1 MRDDQS
7 AGGSTVSGS
16 TNSLTRGANQP
27 PPRRKRR
34 SSKMKRLAES
44 VGASSSASGSHS
56 SGATG
61 AAATLAGS
69 ASDDNL
75 RYGAGSSS
83 AAVAAGGKKGI
94 LRGDHRGSKRRSS
107 GDAAAEEGGDGNN
120 SVASEDRS
128 RRHSVDFAN
137 MIAAGYHDDDTLG
150 GITSMSVRTEDTSST
165 HLLPGHW
172 PRQGE
177 TAGDLEDIEL
187 ATKGEDDSNNN
198 NDDNNRDS
206 IRSRGSRSTM
216 SGFGLGTGSKYDKA
230 AAAGF
235 SSTTTVPTQFGLGGD
250 DLVLHGDN
258 NNNFSRSDSDSE
270 GGDERSVA
278 TLSSVNTLLNMMQ
291 MALDEDWW
299 KDRAQAWEQSR
310 AEPVKPALQT
320 EEDKKAMRK
329 RNHRTWCGW
338 YTNMPKRYRM
348 LWVTLVLLTLIAT
361 VVLTTTDWGEKVIQ
375 DMAQSMSKLKNGS
388 VEGKVDAAYA
398 DEGEN

>member
-44 VGASSSASGSHS
+44 VGASSSASGSLS
-56 SGATG
+56 SGAAG
-61 AAATLAGS
+61 AAAIAAGS
-69 ASDDNL
+69 VSDDNF
-75 RYGAGSSS
+75 RYRGGAT
-83 AAVAAGGKKGI
+83 AAAGVRKGI
-94 LRGDHRGSKRRSS
+94 LRGDHQGSKRRSS
-107 GDAAAEEGGDGNN
+107 GDLAEGGGDGN
-120 SVASEDRS
+120 SVASEDLS

-137 MIAAGYHDDDTLG
+137 MVAAGYHDDDTLG
-150 GITSMSVRTEDTSST
+150 GTTSMSVRTDDTSSP
-165 HLLPGHW
+165 HVFPGHW

-177 TAGDLEDIEL
+177 TTEDMEDIEL
-187 ATKGEDDSNNN
+187 ATKGEDDSNNDKD
-198 NDDNNRDS
+198 NDNRDS
-206 IRSRGSRSTM
+206 FRSRSSRSTM

-230 AAAGF
+230 ATASAPGY
-235 SSTTTVPTQFGLGGD
+235 SSTSTVPTQFGRGGD
-250 DLVLHGDN
+250 DLLLQGDN
-258 NNNFSRSDSDSE
+258 NNNFGHFDSDSE

-329 RNHRTWCGW
+329 KNHRTWCGW
-338 YTNMPKRYRM
+338 YTNMPKRYRVMWVM
-348 LWVTLVLLTLIAT
+348 LLLLTLIAT
-361 VVLTTTDWGEKVIQ
+361 IVLTTTDWGEKVMQ
-375 DMAQSMSKLKNGS
+375 DMAQSMNKLKNGS